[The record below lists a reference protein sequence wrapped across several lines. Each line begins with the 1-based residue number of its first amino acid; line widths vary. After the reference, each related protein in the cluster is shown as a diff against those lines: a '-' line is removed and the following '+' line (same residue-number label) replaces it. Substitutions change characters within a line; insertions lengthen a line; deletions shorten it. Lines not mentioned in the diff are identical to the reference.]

1 MNKDKENKNR
11 PPRRTPRRTSPHPGE
26 VMPSL
31 FDKGKGQPAG
41 QGQAGKSGQ
50 PQKPQP
56 QPQSQQGSKE
66 AGGPRQGRPQSGQ
79 QQRRPTGKRPDATTP
94 RAPQAVL
101 KRTPTAKPDE
111 GSVVRIVSLGGLN
124 EVGKNLTVIECGED
138 MIVVDCGIAFPDDSM
153 PGVDLV
159 LPDFTYLIKNVSRL
173 RAIVVTHGHEDH
185 TGGLPYLLKQIK
197 VPIYATRLTCGL
209 IKNKLEEHK
218 LTAETQLYRIEYGD
232 VLTFGCMKVE
242 VIRSNHSIP
251 DACALCIETP
261 AGRLIFTGD
270 FKIDSTPIDGE
281 MIDLTR
287 LGELGRQGVLALL
300 SDSTNAE
307 RPGYTKSERVVGV
320 TLNRLFASTEKR
332 IITTTFASNIH
343 RVKQIMDA
351 AAKYGRKVAIS
362 GRSMVNNVNA
372 AIELGVIQV
381 DQTQLVDIDKIKN
394 YEPKQLVIV
403 TTGSQGEPMSAL
415 YRMAFA
421 DHRNVEIGPDD
432 LVIISASPIPGNEKT
447 VSKVI
452 NELLK
457 RGASVIT
464 SKQEEVHVSG
474 HASQEEHKLMIALT
488 KPRFFIPMHGEYSHL
503 RAHADTARA
512 MGVPSDH
519 IIISDIGKVIELTA
533 NSCRL
538 DGTVPSG
545 KVLIDGLGVGDVGN
559 VVLRDRRHLAADGLV
574 LAIASVDAASG
585 EVVAGPDI
593 VSRGFVYVREADD
606 LMDGARSVL
615 RDAME
620 RELTG
625 GVREWNSVKSAMKD
639 SLSSYIYQK
648 TGRSPMILP
657 VIMEV

>member
-1 MNKDKENKNR
+1 MNKDKENKSR
-11 PPRRTPRRTSPHPGE
+11 APRRPSRRTSPHPGE
-26 VMPSL
+26 VMPSI
-31 FDKGKGQPAG
+31 FDKSKGQPAP
-41 QGQAGKSGQ
+41 QGQQGKAQGSGNAGKNPKSQ
-50 PQKPQP
+50 PQ
-56 QPQSQQGSKE
+56 QGGKNQNR
-66 AGGPRQGRPQSGQ
+66 GDGRPQ
-79 QQRRPTGKRPDATTP
+79 QQRRSSDKRPAAAP

-101 KRTPTAKPDE
+101 KHTPATKPDE
-111 GSVVRIVSLGGLN
+111 GAVVRIVSLGGLN
-124 EVGKNLTVIECGED
+124 EVGKNITVIECGED
-138 MIVVDCGIAFPDDSM
+138 ILVVDCGIAFPDDSM

-159 LPDFTYLIKNVSRL
+159 LPDFTYLLKNASRV

-185 TGGLPYLLKQIK
+185 TGGLPYLLKQLK

-209 IKNKLEEHK
+209 INNKLEEHK
-218 LTAETQLYRIEYGD
+218 LTAQTQLYRIEYGD

-270 FKIDSTPIDGE
+270 FKIDCTPIDGE

-307 RPGYTKSERVVGV
+307 RPGHTKSERVVGT
-320 TLNRLFASTEKR
+320 TLNRLIASTEKR
-332 IITTTFASNIH
+332 IIVTTFASNIH

-351 AAKYGRKVAIS
+351 AAKYGRKVVIS

-381 DQTQLVDIDKIKN
+381 DEKLLIDIANIKN

-452 NELLK
+452 NELSK
-457 RGASVIT
+457 RGATVIT

-474 HASQEEHKLMIALT
+474 HASQEEHKMLLALT
-488 KPRFFIPMHGEYSHL
+488 KPRFFIPMHGEYAHL
-503 RAHADTARA
+503 KAHADTART
-512 MGVPSDH
+512 MGVTSDR
-519 IIISDIGKVIELTA
+519 IIISDIGKVIELTSS
-533 NSCRL
+533 SCRL

-574 LAIASVDAASG
+574 VAIASIDAGSG
-585 EVVAGPDI
+585 EIVAGPDI

-606 LMDGARSVL
+606 LLDGARTLL
-615 RDAME
+615 REAME
-620 RELTG
+620 RELQD
-625 GVREWNSVKSAMKD
+625 GVREWNVVKSAMKD
-639 SLSSYIYQK
+639 ALSGYIYQK
-648 TGRSPMILP
+648 TGRNPMILP